1 MVVSTSLSII
11 SLNVNGLN
19 APNKRY
25 RMAEWIKKYKSD
37 VYVAYRRLSS
47 DLKKQTDWEW
57 RDGKG
62 YSMQMKA
69 KRKLECMLSC
79 AHLLSHVWLFVTPWT
94 VARQAPLSMG
104 ILQARILEC
113 VAMPSSRGSSQ
124 PRDQTQ
130 VSSIADG
137 FFNVW
142 TTREKIDFK
151 TKTVLRQRRTLHN
164 YKVINP
170 TRR

>member
-1 MVVSTSLSII
+1 MVISTSLSII

-104 ILQARILEC
+104 ILQASILQWD
-113 VAMPSSRGSSQ
+113 AIPLQGIFLSRNWNG
-124 PRDQTQ
+124 
-130 VSSIADG
+130 VSCIAG
-137 FFNVW
+137 RFFTIW
-142 TTREKIDFK
+142 ATREVWFQ
-151 TKTVLRQRRTLHN
+151 L
-164 YKVINP
+164 Y
-170 TRR
+170 